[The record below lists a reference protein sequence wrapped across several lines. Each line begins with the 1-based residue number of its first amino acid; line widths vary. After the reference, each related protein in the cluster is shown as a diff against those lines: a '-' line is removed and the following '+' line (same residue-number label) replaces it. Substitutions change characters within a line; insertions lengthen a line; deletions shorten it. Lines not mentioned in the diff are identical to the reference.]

1 MILSRLVL
9 LMALQMS
16 SVHSF
21 SPPIIIINN
30 PQQQQQQQ
38 QQCTA
43 LQQSKQST
51 TPPSSSSTSSPS
63 TLSTDMINIQIIE
76 SKEGMHEISFERNA
90 KPMYDD
96 ILEAMPWFI
105 RKLVQKNMNNAIAE
119 LCGDDDRVT
128 ERDMYDIVAKITPES
143 NLQDSF
149 DVLDRRKSPT
159 AKEVTA
165 SDDVSVS
172 EEGALNAAAA
182 EFFKSEMEEDTVAAA
197 AAASTAVP
205 VPAFFQTEN
214 DDAPT
219 ATAVAVQKRNSNETE
234 RQPPKMPSWLSP
246 SSSGSAAVIIA
257 GTIAGRDIRFERN
270 SKLMYDAILDG
281 HSAFAFV
288 RRAVKRN
295 LDDAIADRMT
305 MRNVDDDNDGDGDC
319 TTAVVTEGDMY
330 DVIEAASPRMLLKF
344 NMAILDEHKSS

>member
-1 MILSRLVL
+1 
-9 LMALQMS
+9 
-16 SVHSF
+16 
-21 SPPIIIINN
+21 
-30 PQQQQQQQ
+30 
-38 QQCTA
+38 
-43 LQQSKQST
+43 
-51 TPPSSSSTSSPS
+51 
-63 TLSTDMINIQIIE
+63 MINIQIIE

-165 SDDVSVS
+165 SDEVSVS

-182 EFFKSEMEEDTVAAA
+182 EFFQSEMEEDTVAA

-219 ATAVAVQKRNSNETE
+219 ATAVAVPKRNSKETE

-246 SSSGSAAVIIA
+246 SSSGSAAVIA
-257 GTIAGRDIRFERN
+257 GTIAGREIRFERN
-270 SKLMYDAILDG
+270 SKLMYDEILDG
-281 HSAFAFV
+281 HPAFAFV

-295 LDDAIADRMT
+295 LDDAIVDRMT
-305 MRNVDDDNDGDGDC
+305 MCNVDDDNEGDGDC